1 MHEPN
6 EALTGDTVPTRRPTR
21 WRNAVEVLVVATT
34 GFVVIPLAAA
44 AVGYDPNLF
53 LTTIEGFVSLLTLEA
68 VVTLSLIW
76 ILLRW
81 REQDLSL
88 LSRIPRN
95 WKTELVLGAA
105 VVPVLFLIVV
115 MVTGLV
121 RSLAPG
127 WTTLENPLLDLV
139 TSPSDAW
146 LLVLSSIFVGGFKEE
161 IQRAFVLER
170 FRENLGGPWVGLILW
185 SVFFG
190 YGHALQGID
199 NAVAAGV
206 LGLVFGW
213 LYLSRGC
220 LVAPITAHATFNTCT
235 VLLYWFLSRS

>member
-95 WKTELVLGAA
+95 WKTELVLCISLTVPLVRWLATALMPGWGETGGSYFAREFALYVNFSGVAIILWTGEAA
-105 VVPVLFLIVV
+105 LSRTALAALLALIV
-115 MVTGLV
+115 
-121 RSLAPG
+121 LAEL
-127 WTTLENPLLDLV
+127 TL
-139 TSPSDAW
+139 
-146 LLVLSSIFVGGFKEE
+146 
-161 IQRAFVLER
+161 
-170 FRENLGGPWVGLILW
+170 
-185 SVFFG
+185 
-190 YGHALQGID
+190 HAD
-199 NAVAAGV
+199 
-206 LGLVFGW
+206 
-213 LYLSRGC
+213 R
-220 LVAPITAHATFNTCT
+220 
-235 VLLYWFLSRS
+235 